1 MAETARVSVLD
12 QIRGMKWNFWI
23 ANIIEAGERL
33 AFFGVRAVVGL
44 YIFGDHSVLNLSMSE
59 KGTIFGI
66 WALIQC
72 LVPMVS
78 GGYTERYGYRLTMCL
93 AFLINIAGYL
103 LMSVALSFWSMLAA
117 ACLVGL
123 GTAIFKP
130 PVQGSIAK
138 SLDKSNSA
146 LGFGIFY
153 WVVNIGGFFAPM
165 LAAKV
170 RGDDANPTWSYVF
183 QGAALVTALNFLP
196 ALLLFREPQRPANL
210 GGKSPVAVFL
220 DTMKTLWMDKAM
232 LRFLL
237 IISGFWLMFM
247 QLWDSMPNF
256 IDEWVN
262 TKDVGAL
269 IKSPF
274 VQSLPSFISGW
285 FNDFLLTDGSVKPEI
300 LINVDSTT
308 IVLLVLPLSWLFGRL
323 PMMVSLI
330 IGMAIAL
337 VGFVSAG
344 LVTTGYLVALM
355 IFIFAIGEIMC
366 SPKFSEYIGMAAPSD
381 KKAQYMGYSNI
392 PWAVGWAFGNF
403 LSGPLYDL
411 LSSKANLA
419 RRHLVEVL
427 GVGRENLENLKA
439 SELLEK
445 IAGLMGTTSA
455 EAQDLLWRTYRPW
468 SIWIVLGSIGF
479 LSLLCMWI
487 GYQRGRRRAA

>member
-33 AFFGVRAVVGL
+33 AFFGVRAVVPL
-44 YIFGDHSVLNLSMSE
+44 YMYGDNSVLRLTMTE
-59 KGTIFGI
+59 KNSIFGI

-78 GGYTERYGYRLTMCL
+78 GGYTERYGYRATMCL
-93 AFLINIAGYL
+93 AFMINIVGYL
-103 LMSVALSFWSMLAA
+103 RMSVAMSFWPMLAA
-117 ACLVGL
+117 ACMVGL

-130 PVQGSIAK
+130 PVQGAVAK
-138 SLDKSNSA
+138 SLDSSNSG

-153 WVVNIGGFFAPM
+153 WMVNVGGFLAPM
-165 LAAKV
+165 LASSL
-170 RGDDANPTWSYVF
+170 RGDDANPTWSHVF
-183 QGAALVTALNFLP
+183 HGAALVTALNYLP
-196 ALLLFREPQRPANL
+196 ALFLFREPQRPADL
-210 GGKSPVAVFL
+210 GGKSPAAVFV

-247 QLWDSMPNF
+247 QLWDLLPNF
-256 IDEWVN
+256 ISEWVD
-262 TKDVGAL
+262 TRDVGAL
-269 IKSPF
+269 VKAHF
-274 VQSLPSFISGW
+274 GDLAKKFI
-285 FNDFLLTDGSVKPEI
+285 LTDGSAKPEL
-300 LINVDSTT
+300 LINIDSAT
-308 IVLLVLPLSWLFGRL
+308 ILLLVLPLAWLFGRL
-323 PMMVSLI
+323 PMMVSLL

-337 VGFVSAG
+337 VGFVGAG
-344 LVTTGYLVALM
+344 LVTTGYLVGLM
-355 IFIFAIGEIMC
+355 IFVFAIGEIIC
-366 SPKFSEYIGMAAPSD
+366 SPKFSEYIGMTAPPD
-381 KKAQYMGYSNI
+381 KKARYMGYSNI
-392 PWAVGWAFGNF
+392 PFAIGWCGGNW